1 MELGMMDLVS
11 VVVAALSSFVV
22 GGLWYGP
29 LFGKAWMKVSGITE
43 EKAGEANMAKVMG
56 LSFLLQLL
64 AAGVL
69 LMFIGPD
76 AALGFTVA
84 ASAAVGACWVAPALG
99 VVYLF
104 EQRSFGHWAVNAGY
118 QVVAFTLMGVILGVW
133 P

>member
-76 AALGFTVA
+76 AALGFSVA
-84 ASAAVGACWVAPALG
+84 AAAAVGACWVAPALG

>member
-1 MELGMMDLVS
+1 MELGAMDLVA

-29 LFGKAWMKVSGITE
+29 LFGRAWMEASGVTE
-43 EKAGEANMAKVMG
+43 EKAAEANMGKVMG
-56 LSFLLQLL
+56 LSFLLQLV

-76 AALGFTVA
+76 AGFAFTVA
-84 ASAAVGACWVAPALG
+84 AAAAVGLCWVAPAFG

-104 EQRSFGHWAVNAGY
+104 EQRPLSHWAVNAGY
-118 QVVAFTLMGVILGVW
+118 QVVAFTLMGVVLGLW

>member
-1 MELGMMDLVS
+1 MDLGPMDAVA
-11 VVVAALSSFVV
+11 VVVAAVSSFVV

-29 LFGKAWMKVSGITE
+29 LFGKAWMRAADITQ
-43 EKAGEANMAKVMG
+43 EKAGEANMGRVMG
-56 LSFLLQLL
+56 LSFVLQLI

-76 AALGFTVA
+76 AGPGFAIA
-84 ASAAVGACWVAPALG
+84 AAAAVGACWVAPALG

-104 EQRSFGHWAVNAGY
+104 EQRSFAHWTVNAGY
-118 QVVAFTLMGVILGVW
+118 QVVAFTLMGVVLGFW